1 MSQYRQQQ
9 VEECLL
15 SYVDPHLQ
23 RSLLDVQAIKS
34 MALSA
39 DTLNLAIELP
49 YPMGSVK
56 AQQQAAIA
64 QHIEQALPG
73 LSVNVAIN
81 SQISSNPTPAN
92 QQALAGVKNIIA
104 VASGKGGVGKSTT
117 SVNLALA
124 LVREGAKVGLLDAD
138 IYGPSQ
144 ALMLG
149 VAEGTRPEPHG
160 DKGMQPISAHG
171 LQSMSMGYLVTEQT
185 PMVWRGPMASG
196 ALEQLLRQTHWQA
209 LDYLIIDMPPGTG
222 DIQLTLSQR
231 VPVAGSVVVTTPQ
244 DIALLDAKK
253 GIEMFN
259 KVKVPVL
266 GVVENMATHICTACG
281 HEEHIFGEGGGQ
293 RIAQQYGVPLLGA
306 LPLSL
311 TIRQQTDAG
320 QPSVIAEPEGKI
332 ASLYGEIARNMA
344 AQLALRQQIAT
355 SAIPEIVI
363 TND

>member
-1 MSQYRQQQ
+1 MSQYSQQH

-15 SYVDPHLQ
+15 SYVEPHLQ
-23 RSLLDVQAIKS
+23 RSLLDVQAIKAMTFS
-34 MALSA
+34 G
-39 DTLNLAIELP
+39 DTLNLSLELP
-49 YPMGSVK
+49 YPMHSVQ
-56 AQQQAAIA
+56 AQREAAIA

-73 LSVNVAIN
+73 LSVTVAIT
-81 SQISSNPTPAN
+81 SQITTNPTPAN

-117 SVNLALA
+117 AVNIALA
-124 LVREGAKVGLLDAD
+124 LVRDGAKVGLLDAD

-160 DKGMQPISAHG
+160 EKGMQPVCALG
-171 LQSMSMGYLVTEQT
+171 LQSMSMAYLVTEQT

-196 ALEQLLRQTHWQA
+196 ALEQLLRQTHWQD

-231 VPVAGSVVVTTPQ
+231 VPVAGSVIVTTPQ

-253 GIEMFN
+253 GIEMFK
-259 KVKVPVL
+259 KVNVPVL
-266 GVVENMATHICTACG
+266 GVVENMATHICSACG
-281 HEEHIFGEGGGQ
+281 HQEHIFGEGGGQ

-320 QPSVIAEPEGKI
+320 RPTVIAEPEGEI
-332 ASLYGEIARNMA
+332 ASLYGDIARNMA
-344 AQLALRQQIAT
+344 AQLALRHSLAS
-355 SAIPEIVI
+355 SAMPEIVI
-363 TND
+363 SND